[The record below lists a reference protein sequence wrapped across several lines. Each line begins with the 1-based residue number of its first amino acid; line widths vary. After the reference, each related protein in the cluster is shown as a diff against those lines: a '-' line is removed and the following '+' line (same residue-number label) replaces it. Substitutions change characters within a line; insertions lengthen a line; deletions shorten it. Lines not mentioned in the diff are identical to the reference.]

1 MQGIL
6 TAKPLGTGR
15 VSDGVK
21 VCESSDCNI
30 LCPLHAIV
38 NFMTLDPNH
47 LLQTYHVSSLN
58 CVYRVETVGESVV
71 L

>member
-6 TAKPLGTGR
+6 TAKSLGTGR

-21 VCESSDCNI
+21 GCENIDYSI
-30 LCPLHAIV
+30 LCPLHAIM

-47 LLQTYHVSSLN
+47 LL
-58 CVYRVETVGESVV
+58 
-71 L
+71 